1 LIPSARRGASGLDIR
16 PLFAYLGEQAANPVR
31 TIRATPAEEA
41 VMPLT
46 PRQAQILEFIRGYS
60 HEHGYAPT
68 LQEIGRRFGLSSA
81 ATVHK
86 HVGHLVAKGY
96 LRRERRNASRDLVL
110 AGEAQPGIVAVTIP
124 LLGTVAAGLPIEAL
138 PVAEEVVLPEQWLG
152 RRHTYALRVRGD
164 SMIDEQ
170 IRDGDVVVVE
180 ERETAR
186 NGETVIALVDGENAT
201 VKQYQRRGALI
212 SLVPANPSMQPLEYS
227 EERVRVQG
235 VVIGVLRRF

>member
-1 LIPSARRGASGLDIR
+1 
-16 PLFAYLGEQAANPVR
+16 
-31 TIRATPAEEA
+31 
-41 VMPLT
+41 MPLT
-46 PRQAQILEFIRGYS
+46 RRQAEILAYVTEYR
-60 HEHGYAPT
+60 ENQGYAPT
-68 LQEIGRRFGLSSA
+68 LQEIGRRFGLSSV

-86 HVGHLVAKGY
+86 HVSQLVEKGY
-96 LRRERRNASRDLVL
+96 LRRGRRNASRDL
-110 AGEAQPGIVAVTIP
+110 EVAARERGDGTCAVP

-138 PVAEEVVLPEQWLG
+138 PDVEEIVLPEQWLG
-152 RRHTYALRVRGD
+152 RGRTFALRVRGN

-186 NGETVIALVDGENAT
+186 NGETVIALVDGDGVT
-201 VKQYQRRGALI
+201 VKQYQRQGAVI
-212 SLVPANPSMQPLEYS
+212 KLVPANPTVPVLELA

>member
-1 LIPSARRGASGLDIR
+1 MALTRRQS
-16 PLFAYLGEQAANPVR
+16 E
-31 TIRATPAEEA
+31 
-41 VMPLT
+41 
-46 PRQAQILEFIRGYS
+46 ILNFVCEYS
-60 HEHGYAPT
+60 DEHGYAPT
-68 LQEIGRRFGLSSA
+68 LQEIGNRFGLSSV

-86 HVGHLVAKGY
+86 HVSQLTAKGY
-96 LRRERRNASRDLVL
+96 LKRQRRNASRDLEVVTSSSKK
-110 AGEAQPGIVAVTIP
+110 ARAVVVP

-138 PVAEEVVLPEQWLG
+138 PEAEEVVLPEQWLG
-152 RRHTYALRVRGD
+152 RRRTFALRVRGE

-201 VKQYQRRGALI
+201 VKQYQRHGAI
-212 SLVPANPSMQPLEYS
+212 IRLVPANSTMAPMEYP

>member
-1 LIPSARRGASGLDIR
+1 MALTRRQS
-16 PLFAYLGEQAANPVR
+16 E
-31 TIRATPAEEA
+31 
-41 VMPLT
+41 
-46 PRQAQILEFIRGYS
+46 ILAFIREYCD
-60 HEHGYAPT
+60 EYGYAPT
-68 LQEIGRRFGLSSA
+68 LQEIGGRFGLSSV

-86 HVGHLVAKGY
+86 HVSQLIAKGY
-96 LRRERRNASRDLVL
+96 LRRERRNASRDLEVIGG
-110 AGEAQPGIVAVTIP
+110 AAETAAAAVVP

-138 PVAEEVVLPEQWLG
+138 PEAEEVVLPEQWLG
-152 RRHTYALRVRGD
+152 RRRTFALRVRGD

-186 NGETVIALVDGENAT
+186 NGETVIALVDGESAT
-201 VKQYQRRGALI
+201 VTQYQRQGAVIRL
-212 SLVPANPSMQPLEYS
+212 LPANPTMSPLEYP

>member
-1 LIPSARRGASGLDIR
+1 
-16 PLFAYLGEQAANPVR
+16 
-31 TIRATPAEEA
+31 
-41 VMPLT
+41 MPLT
-46 PRQAQILEFIRGYS
+46 RRQSQILDYIREYCDEF
-60 HEHGYAPT
+60 GYAPT
-68 LQEIGRRFGLSSA
+68 LQEIGAQFGLSSV

-86 HVGHLVAKGY
+86 HVSQLVEKGY
-96 LRRERRNASRDLVL
+96 LRRERRNASRDLEVVDESHDGP
-110 AGEAQPGIVAVTIP
+110 AAVTIP

-138 PVAEEVVLPEQWLG
+138 PEAEEVVLPEQWLG
-152 RRHTYALRVRGD
+152 RRRTFALRVRGD

-201 VKQYQRRGALI
+201 VKQYQRHGAVI
-212 SLVPANPSMQPLEYS
+212 RLVPANPTMDPMEFN

-235 VVIGVLRRF
+235 VVVGVLRRF